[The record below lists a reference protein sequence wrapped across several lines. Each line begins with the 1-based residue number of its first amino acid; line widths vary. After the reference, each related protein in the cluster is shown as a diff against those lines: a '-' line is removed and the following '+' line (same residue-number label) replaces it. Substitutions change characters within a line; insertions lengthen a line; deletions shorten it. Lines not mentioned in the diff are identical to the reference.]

1 MAKSARMS
9 QPSSSSFASS
19 SSYASRSSS
28 GGGGGTATVNV
39 KTGPVMQVENKRYV
53 SMEDFESG
61 LREVARST
69 AQTSRSY
76 GSRRYGGIG

>member
-1 MAKSARMS
+1 
-9 QPSSSSFASS
+9 
-19 SSYASRSSS
+19 
-28 GGGGGTATVNV
+28 
-39 KTGPVMQVENKRYV
+39 MQVENKRYV

-76 GSRRYGGIG
+76 GSRRYSGIGR